1 MTDQRRSLAGLSPLV
16 LRSSPKRS
24 RCRILMS
31 KGYRV
36 RVSYLRNDGSQEGIG
51 REGLQV
57 KDLVFGR
64 EDQA

>member
-1 MTDQRRSLAGLSPLV
+1 MYRSTLPVVSLSGQG
-16 LRSSPKRS
+16 RNPKRS
-24 RCRILMS
+24 QAIS
-31 KGYRV
+31 
-36 RVSYLRNDGSQEGIG
+36 LRSDGSREGIG